1 MARFASGERSS
12 RFDPRIPG
20 EVAENII
27 NATQEVTDRAN
38 TVLNATISEINA
50 LNDRVDSLQE
60 KHESL
65 QSECEMTSD
74 IVRTNYY
81 AFVEML
87 VILNRLLKSRLFRFL
102 NRFGKW
108 YTYDK
113 RREHV
118 ILYDQWD
125 LTEFL
130 MIEYPSMM
138 DMQ

>member
-60 KHESL
+60 KHESIPAV
-65 QSECEMTSD
+65 S
-74 IVRTNYY
+74 
-81 AFVEML
+81 
-87 VILNRLLKSRLFRFL
+87 SRFSQ
-102 NRFGKW
+102 NVK
-108 YTYDK
+108 
-113 RREHV
+113 
-118 ILYDQWD
+118 
-125 LTEFL
+125 
-130 MIEYPSMM
+130 
-138 DMQ
+138 